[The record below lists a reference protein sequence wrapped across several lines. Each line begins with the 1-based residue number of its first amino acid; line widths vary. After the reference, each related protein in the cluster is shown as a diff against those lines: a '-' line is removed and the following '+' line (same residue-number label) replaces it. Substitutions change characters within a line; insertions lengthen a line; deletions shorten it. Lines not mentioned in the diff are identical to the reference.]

1 VNMNRDDADK
11 LLKGY
16 VRNERM
22 LNHCCAAEAV
32 MCSLARRLG
41 EDDEKWG
48 IAGLLHDIDI
58 EVTGADL
65 NLHCLEAEKILMSQG
80 IDPEV
85 IDAMLQISDRLGL

>member
-1 VNMNRDDADK
+1 MNMDRDDADQ

-22 LNHCCAAEAV
+22 LNHCYTAEAV
-32 MCSLARRLG
+32 MRSLARRLG

-58 EVTGADL
+58 EVTGADP
-65 NLHCLEAEKILMSQG
+65 NLHCLEAEKIFMSQG

-85 IDAMLQISDRLGL
+85 VDAMLQISDRLGL